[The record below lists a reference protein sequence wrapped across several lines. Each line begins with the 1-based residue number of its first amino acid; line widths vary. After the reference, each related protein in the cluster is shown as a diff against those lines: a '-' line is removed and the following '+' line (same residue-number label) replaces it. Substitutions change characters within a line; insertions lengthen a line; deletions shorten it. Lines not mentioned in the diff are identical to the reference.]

1 MVKQNKPQGE
11 ILVTGNI
18 SAALGIKD
26 KVTASGLC
34 DNPIQLQYNLLSDLL
49 NNPIAKCIFCGNGKC
64 YYGGECE
71 RRKPLVTE
79 RKDND

>member
-1 MVKQNKPQGE
+1 MMKNNKPQEE
-11 ILVTGNI
+11 ILVIGNI

-26 KVTASGLC
+26 KVIAKGIC
-34 DNPIQLQYNLLSDLL
+34 DNPIQLQHDPLSDLL
-49 NNPIAKCIFCGNGKC
+49 NNPITKCIFCKNGKC

-79 RKDND
+79 GKDND